1 MFSILRFYNIWVHII
16 NQNIDAE
23 LHNKTSKLVNY
34 RKQILSFL

>member
-23 LHNKTSKLVNY
+23 LHNKTCE
-34 RKQILSFL
+34 LSEANIIIFIN